1 MKERL
6 TRIKGE
12 GQDWAKCRPH
22 SLLFLVRSGTTSAEN
37 GDDHHYHNGDDPNRH
52 YDDKKH
58 VAIQGRSR
66 TSVGTV
72 TACGA
77 GREGLFILKTWKR
90 SPTEAQGTD
99 PGWE

>member
-72 TACGA
+72 TACDA

-90 SPTEAQGTD
+90 SPTEARGTD